1 VQQYVLRRLLMLVPV
16 LLVVTTVTFVV
27 MRLLPGDLAQR
38 MLGEYATPEAVEQL
52 RAQLGLDKP
61 LIVQY
66 GEWLGGLVR
75 GDLGESKANNM
86 PVASLLWAKLP
97 VTLEL
102 TFLAVAISL
111 LVAIPIAIVSARRPD
126 GLLDYAGRMISI
138 GGIALPSFWV
148 GTLAV
153 MIPSK
158 LWNYSP
164 PPYVPLSEQPLR
176 NLELMLPAALILG
189 FALSASLMRV
199 ARTTLLEVLRA
210 DYVRTAKSKGLR
222 EAVII
227 YRHALKNALIPVITL
242 CGLQLAALLGGTVII
257 EQVYSLPGI
266 GRVVISAI
274 NGRDYAVVQGVVVM
288 MAFIYVLINL
298 LIDLS
303 YALIDP
309 RIRYR

>member
-1 VQQYVLRRLLMLVPV
+1 
-16 LLVVTTVTFVV
+16 
-27 MRLLPGDLAQR
+27 
-38 MLGEYATPEAVEQL
+38 
-52 RAQLGLDKP
+52 
-61 LIVQY
+61 
-66 GEWLGGLVR
+66 
-75 GDLGESKANNM
+75 LGESKANNM
-86 PVASLLWAKLP
+86 PVAELLWAKLP

-102 TFLAVAISL
+102 TFLAVTISL

-138 GGIALPSFWV
+138 GGIALPSFWI

-164 PPYVPLSEQPLR
+164 PSYVSIFEKPLQ
-176 NLELMLPAALILG
+176 NLELMIPASLILG

-199 ARTTLLEVLRA
+199 ARTTLMEVLRA

-222 EAVII
+222 DAVII

-257 EQVYSLPGI
+257 EQIYSLPGI

-288 MAFIYVLINL
+288 MAFIYVTINL

>member
-1 VQQYVLRRLLMLVPV
+1 
-16 LLVVTTVTFVV
+16 
-27 MRLLPGDLAQR
+27 
-38 MLGEYATPEAVEQL
+38 
-52 RAQLGLDKP
+52 
-61 LIVQY
+61 
-66 GEWLGGLVR
+66 
-75 GDLGESKANNM
+75 
-86 PVASLLWAKLP
+86 
-97 VTLEL
+97 
-102 TFLAVAISL
+102 
-111 LVAIPIAIVSARRPD
+111 
-126 GLLDYAGRMISI
+126 
-138 GGIALPSFWV
+138 
-148 GTLAV
+148 
-153 MIPSK
+153 
-158 LWNYSP
+158 
-164 PPYVPLSEQPLR
+164 
-176 NLELMLPAALILG
+176 
-189 FALSASLMRV
+189 
-199 ARTTLLEVLRA
+199 LLEVLRA

-303 YALIDP
+303 YAVIDP